1 MNGETKQIM
10 INREE
15 NRLIHIVKTQIKM
28 RIWWRDRVKNLLE
41 NKNAEAVLLCTP
53 LHGNVGDQ
61 ALAIADFQFLETCGI
76 NSNKVLEIPTAILEG
91 LSNKQI
97 KKIVKGR
104 IIFLQAGGFIGN
116 TWQQEERQIHRCIKL
131 CSENNIII
139 LPQTITFTND
149 KKGESDK
156 KKTKKIFSAC
166 KDITI
171 CVREKQSIG
180 IACELVGKENVL
192 CVPDMVIG
200 YISNSE
206 EVINRQNEC
215 LLCMRQDI
223 EKIISD
229 DVVKKIK
236 EEVSSLGFRIKY
248 TDTVVKGYVY
258 PEEREQV
265 IKQKMEEFS
274 SVKLVITDRLHG
286 MLFATVTGTPCLFF
300 NNSNGKVKNV
310 YEWIKDLGYIKPIEN
325 LDNVK
330 KNIEIVLSN
339 RNNVFHNE
347 DYRTKYKRLI
357 EMVNKKY
364 TNNNRSVK
372 E

>member
-28 RIWWRDRVKNLLE
+28 RIWWRDRVKKLLE

-61 ALAIADFQFLETCGI
+61 ALAIADFKFLETCGI
-76 NSNKVLEIPTAILEG
+76 NPKKVLEIPTAILEG

-97 KKIVKGR
+97 KKIVNDR
-104 IIFLQAGGFIGN
+104 IIFLHAGGFIGN
-116 TWQQEERQIHRCIKL
+116 TWQQEERQFHRCIKL

-149 KKGESDK
+149 NKGKADK
-156 KKTKKIFSAC
+156 KKTKKIFRAC
-166 KDITI
+166 KDLTI
-171 CVREKQSIG
+171 CVREKKSVG
-180 IACELVGKENVL
+180 VACELVGKENVL

-200 YISNSE
+200 FISNGK
-206 EVINRQNEC
+206 EVINRHNEC

-223 EKIISD
+223 EKLISD
-229 DVVKKIK
+229 DVVRKIK

-258 PEEREQV
+258 PEEREQIV
-265 IKQKMEEFS
+265 KQKMEEFS
-274 SVKLVITDRLHG
+274 SAKLVITDRLHG
-286 MLFATVTGTPCLFF
+286 MLFAAVTGTPCLFF

-339 RNNVFHNE
+339 RNSVFYNE

-357 EMVNKKY
+357 EMVAKKY
-364 TNNNRSVK
+364 MDNNRSVK
-372 E
+372 G